1 MESQTKFALTPVAGA
16 IAAALYPSLQ
26 AAAQEDADDAVM
38 LEEIIVTATKRAM
51 SVQDIPATVQA
62 LTSDMLQDMG
72 ARNME
77 DFSRFIPSMNVV
89 NKTPGDSAVIFRGA
103 ITGDDYIAQATSA
116 VYLDEMSISNTGS
129 QH

>member
-38 LEEIIVTATKRAM
+38 LEEIIVTATKRSM

-62 LTSDMLQDMG
+62 LTSDMLQD
-72 ARNME
+72 
-77 DFSRFIPSMNVV
+77 SV
-89 NKTPGDSAVIFRGA
+89 
-103 ITGDDYIAQATSA
+103 
-116 VYLDEMSISNTGS
+116 
-129 QH
+129 